1 MRKHGWLLVA
11 WLLAIALCVVVG
23 RFMDDLAW
31 TGGGI
36 CRPLSGNAAVPA

>member
-1 MRKHGWLLVA
+1 MRKHAWLLVA
-11 WLLAIALCVVVG
+11 WLLAIVLCVVVG

-36 CRPLSGNAAVPA
+36 CRPPSGTAVVSA